1 MFFEKATT
9 FHLQEDI
16 SKTRNRKFKSNIEN
30 ISETWESHCY
40 NFNIRQNRLQSE
52 TLIRYNKNN

>member
-16 SKTRNRKFKSNIEN
+16 SNTRKRKYKSNIEN
-30 ISETWESHCY
+30 ISETWENHCY

-52 TLIRYNKNN
+52 TLIRYNKSN